1 MPLYDYICTDCGH
14 EFDRFLPVIRY
25 KEPQTCSKCAGPGK
39 RIIVAGHGG
48 THGDEAPWI
57 ESTNLALTNP
67 NPNHEFG
74 KRITNRTELK
84 ERMEAKGVVHLD

>member
-1 MPLYDYICTDCGH
+1 MPNYAYICICCGH
-14 EFDRFLPVIRY
+14 EFDIFLPLSRY
-25 KEPQTCSKCAGPGK
+25 KEPQSCSKCQGDAK
-39 RIIVAGHGG
+39 RVISLGHGG

>member
-14 EFDRFLPVIRY
+14 EFERFLPVERY
-25 KEPQTCSKCAGPGK
+25 KEPQSCLECQGPGK
-39 RIIVAGHGG
+39 RIIVQGHGG
-48 THGDEAPWI
+48 THGDEAAWI
-57 ESTNLALTNP
+57 ESTNVALTHK

-84 ERMEAKGVVHLD
+84 ARMEAKGVVHLD